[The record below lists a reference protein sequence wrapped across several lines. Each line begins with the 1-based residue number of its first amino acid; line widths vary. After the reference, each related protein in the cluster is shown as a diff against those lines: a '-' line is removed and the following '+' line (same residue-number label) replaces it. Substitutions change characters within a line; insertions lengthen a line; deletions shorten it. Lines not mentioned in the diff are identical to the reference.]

1 MSKSLKLS
9 SLLNSK
15 WTRGGPIDHYL
26 NQTIQSLNTDI
37 DCLEL
42 KKIVEE
48 TFQERM
54 DGDKEG
60 GISQIV
66 LSKTTL
72 DLETEEVSEER
83 RLFKER
89 LLKIEKEIDARR
101 SSVIK

>member
-9 SLLNSK
+9 SLLKAK
-15 WTRGGPIDHYL
+15 WTRGGPIEHYL

-37 DCLEL
+37 HCLEL
-42 KKIVEE
+42 KKIIEE
-48 TFQERM
+48 TMQERM

-66 LSKTTL
+66 ISKTTVDL
-72 DLETEEVSEER
+72 DTEEVSEER

-89 LLKIEKEIDARR
+89 L
-101 SSVIK
+101 